1 MFILTENE
9 YFCAPTHPDMK
20 KIAVAAGGDS
30 GEFNI
35 SIQSGE
41 VVYQHLDR
49 TRYEPWFVVIDGL
62 KWYVKG
68 DDGTEYP
75 IDRNDFSFIYQGE
88 KICFDLVF
96 VAIHGNPG
104 ENGRLQGY
112 LDMLHIPYTSCSQ
125 LVSALTFDKSLCK
138 KLVSG
143 SGALVAPEVLI
154 TEGEAWDADSIIGRL
169 GLPLF
174 VKPNNNGSSVG
185 ISKVKTRVELPV
197 AIAGALKADHEVL
210 VEAFIPGREI
220 TCGVMNDNGVTFAF
234 PVTEIVPK
242 KEYFDY
248 EAKYDP
254 LLSDEIVPAPIP
266 EDVFKQCQEISCN
279 LYDHLKCKGVVR
291 FDYIFRDKLIYFLEV
306 NTVPGLTNASIVPKM
321 ARAYGWTIARLFD
334 RLVENAF
341 KEAKTHRTGV

>member
-1 MFILTENE
+1 
-9 YFCAPTHPDMK
+9 MK

-30 GEFNI
+30 GEFSI

-49 TRYEPWFVVIDGL
+49 TKYEPWFVVIDGL
-62 KWYVKG
+62 NWYVKAA
-68 DDGTEYP
+68 DEAVYP
-75 IDRNDFSFIYQGE
+75 IDRNDFSFLYQGE

-96 VAIHGNPG
+96 IAIHGNPG

-112 LDMLHIPYTSCSQ
+112 LDMLHIPYTSCNQ

-138 KLVSG
+138 KLVAG
-143 SGALVAPEVLI
+143 SGARLAPEVLI
-154 TEGEAWDADSIIGRL
+154 TEGTAWNADTIISRL

-185 ISKVKTRVELPV
+185 ISKVKTRDELPE
-197 AIAGALKADHEVL
+197 AIANALKADHEVL

-220 TCGVMNDNGVTFAF
+220 TCGVMNDNGTTFAF

-242 KEYFDY
+242 KEYFDF

-266 EDVFKQCQEISCN
+266 ADIFSQCQEISCR

-291 FDYIFRDKLIYFLEV
+291 FDYIFRDKLIFFLEV

-321 ARAYGWTIARLFD
+321 AKAHGWSIAHLFG
-334 RLVENAF
+334 RMVENAF
-341 KEAKTHRTGV
+341 RDAATGSRI